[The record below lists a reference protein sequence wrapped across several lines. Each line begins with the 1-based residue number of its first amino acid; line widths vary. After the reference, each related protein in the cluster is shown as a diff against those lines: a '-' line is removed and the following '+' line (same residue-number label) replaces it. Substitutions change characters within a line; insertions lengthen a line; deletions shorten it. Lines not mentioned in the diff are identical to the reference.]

1 MPIRRNAASHAAL
14 IAGFGA
20 VWLLALLYAQS
31 ANVVLADESVHVP
44 QIQDFMRGS
53 FVVHPL
59 LTTIPGYHLLMA
71 GAMKLLAADSV
82 AQMRA
87 IGAVLGLAPALVF
100 YFIRRTT
107 GDLHPVRSASLL
119 FFLPFLYPYYF
130 LIYTDVLSLAL
141 VLCTMLATLH
151 RRHFWSA
158 VALVFSILVR
168 QNNVVWAGFM
178 PLFALWPVLQQA
190 NWRLRHCWKDV
201 VRVAWPYA
209 LPLAVF
215 LAYWAWNGTISLSKT
230 VAGGHPDL
238 KLHAGNVYFSL
249 FLFFVFFPFEVWTGA
264 KQFGAKLRQNP
275 WLLLIPVLIV
285 AFAKLK
291 GSYDN
296 SQFTDYFIRNWIIQ
310 TVRHG
315 DWERWVFAALV
326 GLSACSIAFTR
337 FTVRQGWLVYP
348 FSVFYLSSSWLIEN
362 RYSIIP
368 FALWMALRKTESDK
382 ADGVRL
388 VAWVLVSQFF
398 VWGIFSRTFML

>member
-20 VWLLALLYAQS
+20 VWLLALFYAQS

-141 VLCTMLATLH
+141 VLCAMLATLH

-178 PLFALWPVLQQA
+178 PLFALWPVPRHA
-190 NWRLRHCWKDV
+190 NWRPGIAGKTSFGWQGHTCSP
-201 VRVAWPYA
+201 WPFF
-209 LPLAVF
+209 LPTGR
-215 LAYWAWNGTISLSKT
+215 GT
-230 VAGGHPDL
+230 
-238 KLHAGNVYFSL
+238 
-249 FLFFVFFPFEVWTGA
+249 
-264 KQFGAKLRQNP
+264 
-275 WLLLIPVLIV
+275 
-285 AFAKLK
+285 
-291 GSYDN
+291 
-296 SQFTDYFIRNWIIQ
+296 
-310 TVRHG
+310 
-315 DWERWVFAALV
+315 ER
-326 GLSACSIAFTR
+326 SR
-337 FTVRQGWLVYP
+337 YP
-348 FSVFYLSSSWLIEN
+348 
-362 RYSIIP
+362 RP
-368 FALWMALRKTESDK
+368 
-382 ADGVRL
+382 
-388 VAWVLVSQFF
+388 
-398 VWGIFSRTFML
+398 